1 MSTDRSTFL
10 CPACRQ
16 GPFDSASVAVAH
28 CPAPVDEQLVGEP
41 AFEPLR
47 PPAASNVVELVPLEP
62 GVRIVNGQRM
72 YSAAWL

>member
-28 CPAPVDEQLVGEP
+28 CPAPVEEQLVGEP
-41 AFEPLR
+41 MFEPLR
-47 PPAASNVVELVPLEP
+47 APASNVVALEPLEP